1 MLKGEQKALVCF
13 CLLFTLPLQ
22 DCETLPG
29 LHQGG
34 TQGGVPPGPLQG
46 RGSLQEEVQ
55 VGQARQKEEG
65 NPQLSR
71 KIPLQVAFFVNS
83 MYIRFVFDVCA
94 MYGKEYLSQS
104 LTQSLKGD
112 EQ

>member
-1 MLKGEQKALVCF
+1 MLKGEQKALVCL

-55 VGQARQKEEG
+55 VGQARQKEQG
-65 NPQLSR
+65 NLQLFR
-71 KIPLQVAFFVNS
+71 QIPLQVAFWSILCIFDLFL
-83 MYIRFVFDVCA
+83 MYVAIKMAKNIC
-94 MYGKEYLSQS
+94 LSH
-104 LTQSLKGD
+104 
-112 EQ
+112 